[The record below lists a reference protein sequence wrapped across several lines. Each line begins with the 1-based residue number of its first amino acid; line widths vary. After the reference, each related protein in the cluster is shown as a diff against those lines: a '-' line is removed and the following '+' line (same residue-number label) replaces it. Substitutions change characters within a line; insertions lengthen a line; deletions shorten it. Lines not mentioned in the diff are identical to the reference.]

1 MQTITLTP
9 TLTPP
14 SITLTD
20 EQQTAINS
28 ILAWF
33 NGHTPMNHV
42 PRHEFK
48 LGGYAGTGKTTII
61 NYLLTEITS
70 IRANVCAFTGKA
82 CHVLRKKGIHS
93 SQTIHSMIY
102 DCEENKDGSVSFV
115 LKRRLEGNPNLII
128 IDEASML
135 SSDLYRDL
143 LTFNIPLLFIGD
155 PGQLEPVGDNPNLM
169 LAPNYVLTKIHRQA
183 LNSPIITL
191 ATQVRQGFPV
201 KITDPTGA
209 CLVKAKFITDEELSQ
224 CSQVICAKN
233 ATRSIL
239 NRRIRTA
246 LGRVD
251 APLNLGEK
259 LICLR
264 NNRRYAMFNGLICY
278 VEDFTEHEHYWL
290 CTLRDEGDKIYHSIR
305 VWKKPFL
312 TPLEKLEQ
320 PPRDMLY
327 FDYGYAITCHK
338 SQGSEWPHVLVYD
351 EIMFKTDMKR
361 WRYTAITRASEKLT
375 YCI

>member
-1 MQTITLTP
+1 MNDIQLTI
-9 TLTPP
+9 
-14 SITLTD
+14 
-20 EQQTAINS
+20 EQQTAIDQ

-33 NGHTPMNHV
+33 NGHTPDNHV

-61 NYLLTEITS
+61 KHLLSSVIS
-70 IRANVCAFTGKA
+70 LRANVCAFTGKA

-93 SQTIHSMIY
+93 ACTIHSMIY
-102 DCEENKDGSVSFV
+102 DCEELPDGTMTYE
-115 LKRRLEGNPNLII
+115 LKRKLDGNPNLII
-128 IDEASML
+128 VDEASML
-135 SSDLYRDL
+135 STDLYRDL
-143 LTFNIPLLFIGD
+143 LTFRIKLLFIGD

-183 LNSPIITL
+183 ELSPIITL
-191 ATQVRQGFPV
+191 ASRVREGFPV
-201 KITDPTGA
+201 RLPTPDPTGA
-209 CLVKAKFITDEELSQ
+209 VTTKAKFITDEELSA

-233 ATRSIL
+233 TTRSLL
-239 NRRIRTA
+239 NARIRKS
-246 LGRVD
+246 LGRVN
-251 APLNLGEK
+251 APIELGEK

-264 NNRRYAMFNGLICY
+264 NNRRFGMFNGLICF
-278 VEDFTEHEHYWL
+278 VEDFTDQRDYWL
-290 CTLRDEGDKIYHSIR
+290 ATLRDEVDKTYHGIR

-312 TPLEKLEQ
+312 TPLAKDERI
-320 PPRDMLY
+320 PNDMLY

-351 EIMFKTDMKR
+351 EVMFKTDMKR